1 MPNDQYGIFK
11 RRTLDADGRC
21 VVGGVWGEV
30 ILGDLKMNSPI
41 IRLAKS
47 TPAVEDGFFVAGVAA
62 AGIVALQSV
71 FIVFGWL
78 VSAVS

>member
-1 MPNDQYGIFK
+1 M
-11 RRTLDADGRC
+11 
-21 VVGGVWGEV
+21 
-30 ILGDLKMNSPI
+30 ILGDLTMNSPI

-71 FIVFGWL
+71 FIVLGWL
-78 VSAVS
+78 VSAVV